1 MARENGHV
9 DEGRMFVRRRPL
21 RDLGRTYLDGE
32 LLLSEL
38 PDRDVERPQR
48 NHVVPRNTMTFK
60 GSLQS
65 FDRSADSGRNIS
77 RFFCPIC
84 GTTLWGQ
91 AEMMPDATN
100 IRVGT
105 LDESDAVEMQISA
118 YCASARGWD
127 RPLDGPAQF
136 PAMPVLD

>member
-1 MARENGHV
+1 MSMKGGCLCGAVRYEISGEPILTVNCYCRDCQIETWSGHSAI
-9 DEGRMFVRRRPL
+9 MC
-21 RDLGRTYLDGE
+21 
-32 LLLSEL
+32 
-38 PDRDVERPQR
+38 
-48 NHVVPRNTMTFK
+48 VPRNTVTFK